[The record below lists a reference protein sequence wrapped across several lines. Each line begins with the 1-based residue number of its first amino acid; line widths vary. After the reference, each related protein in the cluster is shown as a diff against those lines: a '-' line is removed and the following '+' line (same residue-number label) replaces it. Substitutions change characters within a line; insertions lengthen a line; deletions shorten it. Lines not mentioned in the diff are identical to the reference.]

1 MRILLFWIVLG
12 PTRTSTSLP
21 SLRGLGS
28 ESPRSSTIGCDGWL
42 LSIIVLRSWFLAGL
56 FTDRAP
62 VGALRP
68 QMNFLT
74 PLFTGLAIQ
83 THGWEQHGRKA
94 KDWRGWLDIVEPCCF
109 WTAWSRS
116 KTRPGHKKDG
126 CVSLPSR
133 RSCVN

>member
-12 PTRTSTSLP
+12 QTRTSTSLQ
-21 SLRGLGS
+21 SLPGPGS

-74 PLFTGLAIQ
+74 PLLLGLEIRIR
-83 THGWEQHGRKA
+83 GLGPSGRRA
-94 KDWRGWLDIVEPCCF
+94 RDLPSSSRIVEPCCF
-109 WTAWSRS
+109 WTA
-116 KTRPGHKKDG
+116 
-126 CVSLPSR
+126 
-133 RSCVN
+133 